1 MQLRTR
7 AGQSRVEM
15 QMTPMI
21 DMVFQLLIY
30 FLFTFRISAVE
41 GDFNIK
47 LPKLAPPVVDASLI
61 PPFAVQLR
69 ADEAGNLRQVVT
81 PSRTIDVTPGDRSSA
96 RAAFASLLS
105 DVKDFVGQDTGPNSL
120 RAKAEARITSDF
132 NLHYR
137 NVIDAVTNISGYRQG
152 GQTVRLIEKIQ
163 FDRAKAP

>member
-1 MQLRTR
+1 MHLRTR
-7 AGQSRVEM
+7 VGESRVEM

-47 LPKLAPPVVDASLI
+47 LPKAVPPVDAPVML
-61 PPFAVQLR
+61 PFTVQLKG
-69 ADEAGNLRQVVT
+69 DEAGNLRQVIT
-81 PSRTIDVTPGDRSSA
+81 PSRVIAVTPGDRASA
-96 RAAFASLLS
+96 RAAFASLLA

-120 RAKAEARITSDF
+120 RTKAEARISAD

-137 NVIDAVTNISGYRQG
+137 YVIDAITHISGYRQG
-152 GQTVRLIEKIQ
+152 GQTVRLIE
-163 FDRAKAP
+163 R